1 MDVRLTYADA
11 SVAVTVPE
19 WVQVRQ
25 YGLATDHEPVGYDDF
40 VTAFERAG
48 GKQQSEG
55 PLPLVIVNDGHRG
68 TPTPAI
74 LEWLDKYDSRL
85 IDSSRFL
92 VACGTHEEPTP
103 EHYAK
108 IFGRYLARIREHCA
122 WHDCNDPGQMTKIG
136 VDHFGQDVLVN
147 SSAVQAAKLLVITSV
162 EPHYFAGFT
171 GGRKSV
177 LPGLADRAT
186 IERNHNLANS
196 LDCRPL
202 RIKGN
207 PMAEHLDETLRL
219 FGPERVFSIQVVT
232 DDRQRILHVFC
243 GRIDRVFPNAVEAS
257 YRLYANEVIEPYD
270 LILAEVRPPLD
281 GTLYQIQKALENC
294 QTACTDG
301 GTVIVLA
308 ACRDGIGKRGFY
320 DLAKVWDKENN
331 RPADGA
337 PHFGSHKLS
346 RVNAMTR
353 RINVRLYSQLPDDQ
367 PRQVFYEPVHDL
379 QKLVDQCL
387 DKANRK
393 RLAVVRDAGHT
404 VLKLA
409 GAA

>member
-1 MDVRLTYADA
+1 MDVRLTYADE

-19 WVQVRQ
+19 RVQVRQ
-25 YGLATDHEPVGYDDF
+25 YGLSATREPASYDDF
-40 VTAFERAG
+40 VRAFERVG
-48 GKQQSEG
+48 GKRICEDPM
-55 PLPLVIVNDGHRG
+55 PLIVVNDGHRG

-74 LEWLDKYDSRL
+74 LEWLDRYDGRL
-85 IDSSRFL
+85 IDTSRFL
-92 VACGTHEEPTP
+92 VACGTHDEPSP
-103 EHYAK
+103 KHYET
-108 IFGRYLARIREHCA
+108 IFGRYLDRIRGHCA
-122 WHDCNDPGQMTKIG
+122 WHDCNDRAQMAKIG
-136 VDHFGQDVLVN
+136 VDRFGQDVLVN
-147 SSAVQAAKLLVITSV
+147 SRAVQAAKVLVITSV

-196 LDCRPL
+196 LDCCPL

-207 PMAEHLDETLRL
+207 PMVEHLDEMLRM
-219 FGPERVFSIQVVT
+219 FGPEKVFSIQVVT
-232 DDRQRILHVFC
+232 DDRQRVLHVFC

-257 YRLYANEVIEPYD
+257 YQVYANEVAETYD

-281 GTLYQIQKALENC
+281 RTLYQIQKALENC
-294 QTACTDG
+294 QTACADG
-301 GTVIVLA
+301 GTVVVLA

-320 DLAKVWDKENN
+320 DLAQMWDKERN
-331 RPADGA
+331 RPTDGA

-387 DKANRK
+387 DKSNRK